1 MSQGKPL
8 VPILSFGE
16 SDMYNLLEIKQGTL
30 LYKVQR
36 VYQQIFGFTVPIFWG
51 RSICGLPTV
60 MPMRRPVHIIIG
72 DSLEVEKYKGDFKTK
87 EGKLAIEESTRST
100 WRPCRPC
107 S

>member
-51 RSICGLPTV
+51 R
-60 MPMRRPVHIIIG
+60 
-72 DSLEVEKYKGDFKTK
+72 
-87 EGKLAIEESTRST
+87 
-100 WRPCRPC
+100 
-107 S
+107 